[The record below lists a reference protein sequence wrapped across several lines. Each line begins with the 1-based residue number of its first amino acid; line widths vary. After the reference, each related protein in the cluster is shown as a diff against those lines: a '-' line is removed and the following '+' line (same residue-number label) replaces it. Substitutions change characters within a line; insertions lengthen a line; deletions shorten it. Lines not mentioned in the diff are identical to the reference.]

1 MTASF
6 KIRLL
11 KGVLPLA
18 IAALFATTA
27 HAEVPAPQDIAY
39 PGTIVL
45 KVDATNL
52 SQQMFRMNMSMPVK
66 PGPMTMLYPQWLP
79 ANHGPNN
86 VLEPAGRPE
95 ILRQRQAASSGCAI
109 PSMCSPFI

>member
-11 KGVLPLA
+11 KNALPLA
-18 IAALFATTA
+18 IAALFSSAA
-27 HAEVPAPQDIAY
+27 HADVPAPQDIAY

-52 SQQMFRMNMSMPVK
+52 SQQIFRMKMAIPVK

-86 VLEPAGRPE
+86 VLN
-95 ILRQRQAASSGCAI
+95 GCAI
-109 PSMCSPFI
+109 P